1 MHKIICIQICRGA
14 ARISNYMLKW
24 WRAQL
29 IIYLFWNK
37 TYTAIV
43 PHRRSP
49 SVARSRLSTLVIHS
63 GPPNVNSI
71 SFSFSWGDYNEWWE
85 IVLLLREAL
94 HDERWEYIQ
103 HISNRSGDFFFFH
116 ESTLGYMKSHP
127 PWPSLAMVLS
137 TATWDFKSHVAEED
151 SRDGSGR
158 VLGFACK
165 FERNPI
171 SWRKELNHSD
181 RQDRWKWSCRQVH
194 AS

>member
-1 MHKIICIQICRGA
+1 MHGSYKYKIKKHREKHWYSCHSPKKSHTGQDCMRMHKIICIQICRGA

-103 HISNRSGDFFFFH
+103 HISNRSGDFCFSSMNQH
-116 ESTLGYMKSHP
+116 WVTWNHIHHDQAL
-127 PWPSLAMVLS
+127 PW
-137 TATWDFKSHVAEED
+137 F
-151 SRDGSGR
+151 
-158 VLGFACK
+158 
-165 FERNPI
+165 
-171 SWRKELNHSD
+171 
-181 RQDRWKWSCRQVH
+181 
-194 AS
+194 